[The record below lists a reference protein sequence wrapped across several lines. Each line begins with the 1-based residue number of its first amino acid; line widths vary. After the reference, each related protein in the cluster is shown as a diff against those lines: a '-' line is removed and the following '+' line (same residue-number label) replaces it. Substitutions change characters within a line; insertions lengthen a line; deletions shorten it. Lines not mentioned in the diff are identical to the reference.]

1 MIPFA
6 TMLDCEPMVKMSD
19 WFPPV
24 PLQPVVERPNT
35 LYGFKIIEEPAM
47 EIEKRVQFRFPK
59 SKKRR
64 IRKKWSRRSENWK
77 DVPQSGIL
85 MVNGTLFI
93 HPLRM
98 TELRAQLERRVMD
111 GILSTFNT
119 PVDGLRSNTVEP
131 FVVCPNGSEK
141 P

>member
-6 TMLDCEPMVKMSD
+6 TMLDSEPMVKMSD

-24 PLQPVVERPNT
+24 PLHPVVERPNT
-35 LYGFKIIEEPAM
+35 LYGFKIVEIPAM

-85 MVNGTLFI
+85 MVNGTIFI

-98 TELRAQLERRVMD
+98 TELRAQLEQRVMD
-111 GILSTFNT
+111 GILSTFN
-119 PVDGLRSNTVEP
+119 PKVHILRSNNVEP
-131 FVVCPNGSEK
+131 VVGGPN